1 MDNNKII
8 DDMIKDYIE
17 DKEYLLKSIGDEI
30 HDIFYVSGMMDDFWE
45 DKRYKNALQYVE
57 CLNDHIQTIK
67 ELKSELD
74 CIEARIDTIRWLKI
88 KTEF

>member
-1 MDNNKII
+1 MDSKII
-8 DDMIKDYIE
+8 DNMMKDYVE
-17 DKEYLLKSIGDEI
+17 DKEYLIKSIGDEI
-30 HDIFYVSGMMDDFWE
+30 HDIFYVSGIMEDFLE
-45 DKRYKNALQYVE
+45 DRKYENALRYVE

-74 CIEARIDTIRWLKI
+74 CTEARIDTIKWLKI